1 MKMPHQSVIAL
12 AIGLFA
18 TVAPA
23 VRGADPQPHEGRE
36 FLETLAA
43 QIAAFERGSI
53 RADVEMSFFRSLE
66 DATPMRGAFE
76 FDASGEKWRKRSV
89 VEPGR
94 AMSMDTEI
102 AYDGETYQYADRTA
116 GLLSIARG
124 TDQRNRGMALP
135 NPLVL
140 MGQWLVPRHDEDPQD
155 VTLGMLRN
163 AAESFDIERVRWEK
177 REGEVFGI
185 LPGAASSFGDYDVRI
200 TPPREGEAAIIELM
214 VCDSGEAFSRTRL
227 SDWRDVAGKRWP
239 HRLDIDLVDP
249 VKSQPVGVM
258 RMTITSLTHDEPGD
272 VFTLDRDAF
281 GRVWSDEARLFVKG
295 APAVSGRPA
304 SLLDDL
310 TNRWR
315 AAPEHV
321 DLIATLA
328 AVDHEVSPDDSF
340 RFYHLGERAYARQ
353 VKGKSRLERE
363 AFDGLLFDDVRDK
376 RLVILEAIRGA
387 VDAARAG
394 DSNVALRALDTLD
407 RVAEVSARDGELEVA
422 RMVAIRLKEQVA
434 EARAEIAKLPH

>member
-272 VFTLDRDAF
+272 VFSLDPRDFERILEEAPEVAEGERSLLETARRAGGDGDKAVDLLARLAQSDAGDEAFRLFEITEREYHDHVIGLRRSEHEAF
-281 GRVWSDEARLFVKG
+281 GQRILDETRELRVNLLN
-295 APAVSGRPA
+295 PAVEA
-304 SLLDDL
+304 AVE
-310 TNRWR
+310 R
-315 AAPEHV
+315 ARGGDVGTARR
-321 DLIATLA
+321 ALA
-328 AVDHEVSPDDSF
+328 A
-340 RFYHLGERAYARQ
+340 
-353 VKGKSRLERE
+353 
-363 AFDGLLFDDVRDK
+363 
-376 RLVILEAIRGA
+376 
-387 VDAARAG
+387 
-394 DSNVALRALDTLD
+394 LD
-407 RVAEVSARDGELEVA
+407 RVAEVSAHEGQLEIA